1 MYINDTSDMPCCPGV
16 EIGASVTV
24 TRVVYKDG
32 NTVDQKSFVR
42 SYRKL
47 TPQTV
52 AYKALSKRNGNARR
66 DTQRVSIE
74 SGIQVKARVASTLR
88 SLLIPGDT
96 DPLKSPIR
104 SAVSRILTP
113 GKPSISG
120 SFPTKPNRGYRCPEG
135 YQYGG
140 RFTDSR
146 LSTCGLK
153 LFDIPSPLG
162 LLISAIR
169 RAGRNAVGANTY
181 GKPLTPGTPI
191 VDPVTRKPQ
200 IPRVSLDNGRAVDIS
215 IKEMARQMRS
225 HNGTAVRLVRR
236 DGFVLEPVVSAK
248 VLRAIPDSRDME
260 NGTYLLNVMNPEEI
274 GGEELGL
281 LSNTG
286 IKSLRY
292 ITPNGSIFTLEKVR
306 LLEIGERR
314 KLGRT
319 VNSSMTIDNS
329 KDPLARL
336 KAVASETGNGLRFSE
351 DLIGTVSEIFKRRKG
366 GKIAAPED
374 VDADKDVAKTDR
386 TKLIDSIGAAIA
398 HIADGGS
405 LADISPEILAELLS
419 KNQSIRTQ
427 KLSRHEALSVAGTSR
442 YLLHTSPGEMD
453 YIDEMYSAAVQRHLG
468 LNAPRIIPVGKADGR
483 REYFREDVET
493 ALAGSKFNPDATFQ
507 SLLPNDVA
515 SMMIADMLT
524 DQIDR
529 PLTSVYAM
537 EMDGATRPMLA
548 NNTVSQLTD
557 LSKIEITKRSEM
569 SIDRLYRLTGMTK
582 YSEYYGNL
590 SRDQQRAY
598 MLIIAS
604 LLEAARKWNS
614 AKYARSLD
622 KYALNDN
629 ERHALAIRKTIFDG
643 RLSTLMGG
651 KRRLAELFRG
661 ES

>member
-1 MYINDTSDMPCCPGV
+1 MYINDSSDMPCCPGV
-16 EIGASVTV
+16 EIGATVSV

-32 NTVDQKSFVR
+32 NTVDRKSFVR

-52 AYKALSKRNGNARR
+52 AYKALSRRNGNARR
-66 DTQRVSIE
+66 NTQRISIE
-74 SGIQVKARVASTLR
+74 SGIQVKARIGSTAR
-88 SLLIPGDT
+88 SLLIPGDS
-96 DPLKSPIR
+96 DPFTSPIR

-169 RAGRNAVGANTY
+169 KAGRTAFGANIH
-181 GKPLTPGTPI
+181 GKPLTPGMPI
-191 VDPVTRKPQ
+191 TDPSVRKPQ

-286 IKSLRY
+286 IKSLKY

-319 VNSSMTIDNS
+319 VNSSMTLDNS
-329 KDPLARL
+329 
-336 KAVASETGNGLRFSE
+336 
-351 DLIGTVSEIFKRRKG
+351 
-366 GKIAAPED
+366 
-374 VDADKDVAKTDR
+374 
-386 TKLIDSIGAAIA
+386 
-398 HIADGGS
+398 
-405 LADISPEILAELLS
+405 
-419 KNQSIRTQ
+419 Q
-427 KLSRHEALSVAGTSR
+427 KLSRHEALSIAGTSR
-442 YLLHTSPGEMD
+442 YLLYTSPGEMD

-515 SMMIADMLT
+515 SVMVADILT

-529 PLTSVYAM
+529 PLTSIYAM

-557 LSKIEITKRSEM
+557 LSKIEITKRSEV

-582 YSEYYGNL
+582 YSEYYSNL

-598 MLIIAS
+598 MLMIAS

-614 AKYARSLD
+614 AKYARV
-622 KYALNDN
+622 
-629 ERHALAIRKTIFDG
+629 
-643 RLSTLMGG
+643 MGN